1 MKNRDIKPTTVER
14 LMREEDFIVSKTD
27 AKGRITYCNRIFI
40 EFSGYSEN
48 QLLGSQ
54 HNIIRHP
61 DMPRGLFKF
70 LWDSIQAG
78 QECNAYVKNLSQDG
92 GFYWTFANVTP
103 DFGPKGELQGYTSVR
118 RKPRSEAVE
127 HISRVYGCM
136 LDIERQAGPKEAC
149 AASLHYLHGLL
160 AEKGQDYRE
169 FILSL

>member
-1 MKNRDIKPTTVER
+1 MKSRDIKPTVVEK

-27 AKGRITYCNRIFI
+27 VKGRITYCNRIFI

-61 DMPRGLFKF
+61 GMPRGLFKF

-78 QECNAYVKNLSQDG
+78 QECNAYVKNMSQDG

-118 RKPRSEAVE
+118 RKPTTTAIGMIAEIYR
-127 HISRVYGCM
+127 HM
-136 LDIERQAGPKEAC
+136 LEIERQSGAKDAC
-149 AASLHYLHGLL
+149 SASMKYLTDLL
-160 AEKGQDYRE
+160 AEKKLSYSE
-169 FILSL
+169 FILSF